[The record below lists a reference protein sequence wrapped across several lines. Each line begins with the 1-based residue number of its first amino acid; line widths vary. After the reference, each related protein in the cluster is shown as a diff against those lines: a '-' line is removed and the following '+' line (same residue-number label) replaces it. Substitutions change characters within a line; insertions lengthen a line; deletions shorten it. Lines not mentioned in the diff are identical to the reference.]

1 MSRATTLRVA
11 ATGFSGLLIATLM
24 VLGVSRA
31 LFTNPTSNDANAW
44 TSGSIVL
51 VNQNAT
57 TDGGTPTFDETGT
70 ALFTITDMV
79 PTDTNTVCFEVIY
92 KGSVS
97 ADILLSTVT
106 IAGLNENS
114 IGDEMNLTVDRY
126 TDSGCS
132 AGLAAVASGT
142 LATPVFTET
151 VWQPAVPGTDE
162 SRWYEI
168 TVEFDTAAAN
178 ATQNSTI
185 NGVEFE
191 WLATNN

>member
-1 MSRATTLRVA
+1 VA
-11 ATGFSGLLIATLM
+11 AAGFSGLLIATLM

-44 TSGSIVL
+44 TSGNIVL
-51 VNQNAT
+51 VNQAAT
-57 TDGGTPTFDETGT
+57 TDGAPPDFDESGT

-92 KGSVS
+92 EGSVS

-106 IAGLNENS
+106 IAGVNENS
-114 IGDEMNLTVDRY
+114 IGDEMNLTIDRY

-132 AGLAAVASGT
+132 LGIAAVASGT
-142 LATPVFTET
+142 LSTPVITET
-151 VWQPAVPGTDE
+151 AWQPAVPDTDE
-162 SRWYEI
+162 SRWYKI
-168 TVEFDTAAAN
+168 TVEFDTAADN
-178 ATQNSTI
+178 ATQDSTI

>member
-11 ATGFSGLLIATLM
+11 AAGFSGLLIATLM

-31 LFTNPTSNDANAW
+31 LFTNPTSNDANIW
-44 TSGSIVL
+44 TSGNIVL
-51 VNQNAT
+51 VNQNAL
-57 TDGGTPTFDETGT
+57 TDGPPPLFDETGT

-92 KGSVS
+92 QGSVS
-97 ADILLSTVT
+97 ADILLATVIFGT
-106 IAGLNENS
+106 NENS

-132 AGLAAVASGT
+132 LGVAAVASGT
-142 LATPVFTET
+142 LAAPVIAETP
-151 VWQPAVPGTDE
+151 WQPLVPGTDE
-162 SRWYEI
+162 SRWYKI
-168 TVEFDTAAAN
+168 TVEFDVAADN

-185 NGVEFE
+185 SGVEFE